1 MNLRRAFAI
10 TASLAALAL
19 SCKTP
24 TQITVVLKGRGI
36 ACEEAAGGEAP
47 LLGGDPVFDESGVV
61 ASTAIGFGGGGPEVG
76 AKKTDRCLVA
86 VDGRAD
92 LGEVVLLPGSS
103 GGAVEVLAIAVVDG
117 TSDSAAAPSSVEDCL
132 VEYQRLL
139 DPAEKCTVD
148 DACVGCIFASRSLE
162 FVDATRLTLEI
173 ELSTACAG
181 VFCEPGS
188 TCVEGECVSS
198 SCPAGANECAVGVGG
213 QRRRGGRGRR
223 RSGGRRPRRRSG
235 R

>member
-1 MNLRRAFAI
+1 VETLSSTRAASSPRRRS
-10 TASLAALAL
+10 ASGA
-19 SCKTP
+19 
-24 TQITVVLKGRGI
+24 
-36 ACEEAAGGEAP
+36 E
-47 LLGGDPVFDESGVV
+47 
-61 ASTAIGFGGGGPEVG
+61 GPEVG

-213 QRRRGGRGRR
+213 SGAGAAGGGGDQGGAGQGGAAAGDVWSRFDTFDVDGGRPMGRRRG
-223 RSGGRRPRRRSG
+223 RPG
-235 R
+235 